1 MDHRSYRPQPD
12 LSALV
17 KCHWTLEVPAEMS
30 GTRQRILPD
39 GCIDM
44 IFILGDDIRRI
55 TPDGGFVLQPRAMVL
70 GQITEAFDVEPQGY
84 VNSFAVRFHPHG
96 FSNFVTKPI
105 RELTNKETP
114 LGEVLG
120 KDVADALEQRMI
132 HAGGTE
138 ERIALA
144 ESFLLNKLNDRSMVD
159 QLIDRTVDAI
169 LASKGSARI
178 GSIVQDDP
186 AERRKLERMFRD
198 RVGVSPKQLS
208 KVIRLQAA
216 LRLMLERQDEKLT
229 HIAYDSAYYDQA
241 HFIKDFREFTGM
253 SPKGFIGSDMMALSA
268 VLYKEEPP
276 GDPEG

>member
-1 MDHRSYRPQPD
+1 MDYRTYKPQAD

-44 IFILGDDIRRI
+44 IFLLGDDIRRI
-55 TPDGGFVLQPRAMVL
+55 LPGGGHVLQPRAMVL
-70 GQITEAFDVEPQGY
+70 GQITEAFDVEPQGH

-96 FSNFVTKPI
+96 FSNFVPTSI
-105 RELTNKETP
+105 SELANMETP
-114 LGEVLG
+114 LEAVLG
-120 KDVADALEQRMI
+120 KSVADALTLEVIQ
-132 HAGGTE
+132 AAGTE
-138 ERIALA
+138 ERIRIV
-144 ESFLLNKLNDRSMVD
+144 ETFLLEKLNDRSTMD
-159 QLIDRTVDAI
+159 QLIDRTVEAI

-178 GSIVQDDP
+178 GAIVQDDR

-216 LRLMLERQDEKLT
+216 LKLMLDGPQEKLT
-229 HIAYDSAYYDQA
+229 SIAYDSAYYDQA
-241 HFIKDFREFTGM
+241 HFIKDFKEFTGV
-253 SPKGFIGSDMMALSA
+253 SPKQFMGSDMMSLSA
-268 VLYKEEPP
+268 VLYKE
-276 GDPEG
+276 DPTEE